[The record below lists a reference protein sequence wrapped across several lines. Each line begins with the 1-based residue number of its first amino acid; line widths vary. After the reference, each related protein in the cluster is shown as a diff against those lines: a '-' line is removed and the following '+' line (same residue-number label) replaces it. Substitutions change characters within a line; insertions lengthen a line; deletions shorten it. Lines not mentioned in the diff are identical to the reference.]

1 MVADFVSADYGWLRS
16 PDGETSARVLIRP
29 GAQQDGYFTND
40 DIIMQATKVMDI
52 LKEYY
57 PDDDH
62 IFVYDSATTHLKRAR
77 DSISARRMP
86 MKTSKPDKNW
96 LVATP
101 SLDDS
106 GHQIFTSKGEK
117 ITKSIQMAPGRFND
131 GTPQS
136 FYFPPGHWHAGL
148 FKGMRIILEERG
160 FPASSFENFKR
171 ECKNFHCPAGQ
182 TDCCMRRRLYSQP
195 DFQNVKSVLEDR
207 CNQKGV
213 EVFFLPKFHPE
224 LNPIEQCWGR
234 AKWYYR
240 KLPASSLEAD
250 LERNVV
256 ESLESI
262 PLTLMRR

>member
-1 MVADFVSADYGWLRS
+1 
-16 PDGETSARVLIRP
+16 
-29 GAQQDGYFTND
+29 
-40 DIIMQATKVMDI
+40 
-52 LKEYY
+52 
-57 PDDDH
+57 
-62 IFVYDSATTHLKRAR
+62 
-77 DSISARRMP
+77 

-117 ITKSIQMAPGRFND
+117 VTKSIQMAPGRFND

-160 FPASSFENFKR
+160 FPASSFENLKR
-171 ECKNFHCPAGQ
+171 ECKSFHCPAGQ

-195 DFQNVKSVLEDR
+195 DFQNVKSVLEDH
-207 CNQKGV
+207 CNQRGV

-234 AKWYYR
+234 AKWYYC
-240 KLPASSLEAD
+240 KLPLHWRRTLSGMSWSPWNQSRLLSCVGKIISFLHVFRRPVDIKRRFANRTIRFMDIYRKGLSSQEAAWAAKRYRSHRALPPSWRKD
-250 LERNVV
+250 IEG
-256 ESLESI
+256 
-262 PLTLMRR
+262 